1 MVLGGRRACACPC
14 LLPSFSFF
22 TCLTSERPLAHAP
35 AQCVG
40 GFFGMNLDSGLQE
53 APRLFNVVAI
63 TTSTGCLLAFG
74 IFIYF
79 LHAHKLLYY

>member
-1 MVLGGRRACACPC
+1 MRVCPVIV
-14 LLPSFSFF
+14 PRFPPVYS
-22 TCLTSERPLAHAP
+22 R
-35 AQCVG
+35 QVVG

-53 APRLFNVVAI
+53 APRVFNAVAI

-74 IFIYF
+74 LFIYF